1 MKLLFG
7 WLVLIVLIL
16 YAFYYV
22 NMNLEKS
29 VEVKDLIKISENSN
43 ETIYSVKNSDNSD
56 EIIELKIVKN
66 SEIIVINADKLK
78 KEKDSK
84 NNNIELTIN
93 RDNKNIILVLNSK
106 EKTSWIINSSEN
118 TKIDLIIY
126 NKQNCEILS
135 KSKLYKLDKNFEYF
149 TKVEDIKFVKILN
162 YLNKMFLINKINN
175 FIYEKEISP
184 KIIIDN
190 YSNNEKYSLEYLKAK
205 KIEKEFDFELVSSS
219 KDLIKFNLNGPMFVE
234 DRNNEVLNDIT
245 FSPDKS
251 KMYQIIENG
260 LKLIDVET
268 KQETI
273 KPIPVIKS
281 IINPS
286 GIAYDSLSE
295 NIFIANKQGKFFVFD
310 AVEEQWISIRKY
322 IEDFDINSLAYD
334 EETNMYISSTWKR
347 EGLIFFDQNGNFAKR
362 VNLENKLK
370 GIEYHMNDKNEIP
383 KLLVIPNGE
392 NLALVLIDKFVEKI
406 WYYNKK
412 EDKAILTYN
421 YYAN

>member
-56 EIIELKIVKN
+56 EIIELKIAKN

-175 FIYEKEISP
+175 FI
-184 KIIIDN
+184 
-190 YSNNEKYSLEYLKAK
+190 
-205 KIEKEFDFELVSSS
+205 
-219 KDLIKFNLNGPMFVE
+219 
-234 DRNNEVLNDIT
+234 
-245 FSPDKS
+245 
-251 KMYQIIENG
+251 
-260 LKLIDVET
+260 
-268 KQETI
+268 
-273 KPIPVIKS
+273 
-281 IINPS
+281 
-286 GIAYDSLSE
+286 
-295 NIFIANKQGKFFVFD
+295 
-310 AVEEQWISIRKY
+310 
-322 IEDFDINSLAYD
+322 
-334 EETNMYISSTWKR
+334 
-347 EGLIFFDQNGNFAKR
+347 
-362 VNLENKLK
+362 
-370 GIEYHMNDKNEIP
+370 
-383 KLLVIPNGE
+383 
-392 NLALVLIDKFVEKI
+392 
-406 WYYNKK
+406 
-412 EDKAILTYN
+412 
-421 YYAN
+421 